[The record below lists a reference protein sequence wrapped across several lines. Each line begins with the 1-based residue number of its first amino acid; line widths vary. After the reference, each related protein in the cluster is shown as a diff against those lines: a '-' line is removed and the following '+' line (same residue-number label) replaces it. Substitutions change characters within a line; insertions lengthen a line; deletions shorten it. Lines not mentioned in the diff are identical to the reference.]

1 MLQVASSRSAVRP
14 GQPFDHAAYDSGSET
29 WAFSNDAPF
38 EVDTVW
44 LKNMP
49 HYGYR
54 RYDRMLARWQATQ
67 LIRPTPSA
75 VDGYR
80 IGQIDGRT
88 AYTGQ
93 VLPANG
99 HIHVFAFFGAAPQ
112 SVLYDNDRCLVAKIL
127 PDGTRK
133 RASLFSG
140 FLSHYLIR
148 DRYGRPGKG
157 NDKGKCRGF
166 GGLFTAQLHGADAGV
181 RDLGSVQPL
190 AGGAVT
196 QAPACCPARR
206 A

>member
-14 GQPFDHAAYDSGSET
+14 DQPFDHAAYDSGSET

-93 VLPANG
+93 VLPANRAIWAETLLIQASIPATAGG
-99 HIHVFAFFGAAPQ
+99 HRNC
-112 SVLYDNDRCLVAKIL
+112 D
-127 PDGTRK
+127 
-133 RASLFSG
+133 SG
-140 FLSHYLIR
+140 FR
-148 DRYGRPGKG
+148 
-157 NDKGKCRGF
+157 
-166 GGLFTAQLHGADAGV
+166 
-181 RDLGSVQPL
+181 
-190 AGGAVT
+190 
-196 QAPACCPARR
+196 
-206 A
+206 